1 MADAYGYIY
10 LVWGRY
16 SMGRYRQIEEIV
28 KLMNTPEAIRN
39 TSIIAH
45 VDHGKTTLSD
55 SLLAAAGIISEQ
67 TAGQRLF
74 LDSWEL
80 EQKRQMTVFA
90 SNISL
95 AHTYEG
101 KDYLIN
107 LIDTP
112 GHIDF
117 SGAVTRSLRAVDGAL
132 VVVDAVE
139 GPMTQTETVLM
150 QALRER
156 VQPILFINKVDRLIK
171 ELKLTSEEIQRKFA
185 KIIVRINSLIEKYA
199 PPEHKK
205 DWQVTVEDGRV
216 AFGSAL
222 HKWGLNLPHMKTKN
236 VSFKDIVDA
245 YTGEPDEIGR
255 KVDALSKKAPLY
267 EPILDMFCEHLPNP
281 FQAQPYRQSQ
291 IWPGDSSSSIGK
303 GMGKVDPGGP
313 LLMCI
318 TTIEVDPHSGVVAI
332 GRVFSGTVEKGKTV
346 QLVASHQ
353 KGAIQQVYMSMAT
366 DRVIV
371 EKIPAGNIAA
381 LSGLPSIHVGE
392 TVAEGGVET
401 QPFEGLKY
409 VSDPVVTVAVEP
421 EDVKDLPLFDK
432 VMHKLTL
439 EDPNLHFKI
448 NKESGEFLL
457 SGMGELHLEVTAY
470 RMQEAAL
477 KVKISKPIVIYR
489 ETITQDYQ
497 GPPIMGKSPNKH
509 NRLWVTLETLPDEII
524 EAIKAGKISEMQT
537 RDERQK
543 ILAKQFGW
551 KTDDARHVIAIE
563 GTNILV
569 NKIKGRQYVEEV
581 LDHVKSGFREAVYTS
596 VLAKEPA
603 YGLKVNLE
611 DIMIHDDPVHRGPA
625 QILPMTWRP
634 IWCSFL
640 LSNPK
645 LLEPIIS
652 FECKVPNQFVSSVIA
667 IVQKRR
673 GKILDMVTEEDM
685 VIVKAEMPVAESFGL
700 ADELRSSTQGR
711 AFWATQFSRWAP
723 VPESMQADII
733 RQIRERR
740 GLSAT
745 PPRAEE
751 FYEEA

>member
-1 MADAYGYIY
+1 
-10 LVWGRY
+10 
-16 SMGRYRQIEEIV
+16 MGRYRQVEEIV
-28 KLMNTPEAIRN
+28 KLMNDPERIRN

-67 TAGQRLF
+67 VAGQKLF

-95 AHTYEG
+95 AHVYKGVE
-101 KDYLIN
+101 YLIN

-156 VQPILFINKVDRLIK
+156 VKPILYINKVDRLIK
-171 ELKLTSEEIQRKFA
+171 ELKLTPEEIQRKFA
-185 KIIVRINSLIEKYA
+185 KIIVRINSIIEKYA

-205 DWQVTVEDGRV
+205 DWQVKVEDGRV

-222 HKWGLNLPHMKTKN
+222 HKWGLNLPHMKAKGIT
-236 VSFKDIVDA
+236 FRDIIDA
-245 YTGEPDEIGR
+245 YTGSPEDVAN
-255 KVDALSKKAPLY
+255 KVEALSKKAPLY
-267 EPILDMFCEHLPNP
+267 EPILDMFCEHLPSP
-281 FQAQPYRQSQ
+281 LQAQPYRQSQ
-291 IWPGDSSSSIGK
+291 IWPGDINSSVGK
-303 GMGKVDPGGP
+303 AMAKVDANGP
-313 LLMCI
+313 LLMCV
-318 TTIEVDPHSGVVAI
+318 TTIEVDPHSGIVAI
-332 GRVFSGTVEKGKTV
+332 GRVFSGTVERGKTV
-346 QLVASHQ
+346 RLVTSRQ
-353 KGAIQQVYMSMAT
+353 KGTIQQVYMSMAA

-392 TVAEGGVET
+392 TIAEEGVDV

-421 EDVKDLPLFDK
+421 ENVKDLPLFDK
-432 VMHKLTL
+432 VIHKLTL

-448 NKESGEFLL
+448 DKESGQYLL

-470 RMQEAAL
+470 RMQEAGL
-477 KVKISKPIVIYR
+477 KVRMSKPIVIYR
-489 ETITQDYQ
+489 ETAGRNYK
-497 GPPIMGKSPNKH
+497 GPPVMGKSPNKH
-509 NRLWVTLETLPDEII
+509 NRLWVTIEKLPEEVI
-524 EAIKAGKISEMQT
+524 EAIKSGKINELQT
-537 RDERQK
+537 RDERQR
-543 ILAKQFGW
+543 ILTKEFGW
-551 KTDDARHVIAIE
+551 TAEDARNVIAIE
-563 GTNILV
+563 DTNVLV
-569 NKIKGRQYVEEV
+569 NRIKGRQYVEEV
-581 LDHVKSGFREAVYTS
+581 LDHVKSGFRDAVMTG
-596 VLAKEPA
+596 VLAKEPM

-611 DIMIHDDPVHRGPA
+611 DILIHEDPVHRGPA

-634 IWCSFL
+634 IWGAFL
-640 LSNPK
+640 LSEPK
-645 LLEPIIS
+645 LLEPVLS
-652 FECKVPNQFVSSVIA
+652 FECKVPNDFVSPVISLL
-667 IVQKRR
+667 QKRR
-673 GKILDMVTEEDM
+673 GRILDMVNEEDM
-685 VIVKAEMPVAESFGL
+685 VIVKAELPVAESFGI

-723 VPESMQADII
+723 VPESMQAEVI
-733 RQIRERR
+733 RQIRERK
-740 GLSAT
+740 GLPPT

-751 FYEEA
+751 FCEEE

>member
-1 MADAYGYIY
+1 
-10 LVWGRY
+10 
-16 SMGRYRQIEEIV
+16 MGRYRQIEDII
-28 KLMNTPEAIRN
+28 KLMNNPAIIRN

-67 TAGQRLF
+67 RAGQQLY

-90 SNISL
+90 SNISMV
-95 AHTYEG
+95 HTYNG
-101 KDYLIN
+101 KEHLIN

-156 VQPILFINKVDRLIK
+156 VKPILYINKVDRLIK
-171 ELKLTSEEIQRKFA
+171 EIKLTPEEIQRKFA

-205 DWQVTVEDGRV
+205 DWQVKVEDGRV

-222 HKWGLNLPHMKTKN
+222 HKWGLNLPHMKAKGIT
-236 VSFKDIVDA
+236 FQEIIDA
-245 YTGEPDEIGR
+245 YTGEPEEIAK

-281 FQAQPYRQSQ
+281 LDAQPYRQTQ
-291 IWPGDSSSSIGK
+291 IWPGDVNSPVGK
-303 GMGKVDPGGP
+303 AMAKVDPNGP

-318 TTIEVDPHSGVVAI
+318 TTIEVDPHSGVIAI
-332 GRVFSGTVEKGKTV
+332 GRVFSGTVKKGKTV
-346 QLVASHQ
+346 SLINSRQ
-353 KGAIQQVYMSMAT
+353 KGTIQQVYMSMAA

-371 EKIPAGNIAA
+371 DEIPAGNIAA

-392 TVAEGGVET
+392 TVAEEGVET

-432 VMHKLTL
+432 VIHKLTL
-439 EDPNLHFKI
+439 EDPNLHFII
-448 NKESGEFLL
+448 NKESGEYLL

-470 RMQEAAL
+470 RMQEAGL

-489 ETITQDYQ
+489 ETISHDYK

-509 NRLWVTLETLPDEII
+509 NRLWVTLEKLPEEVI
-524 EAIKAGKISEMQT
+524 EAIRTGKINEMQT
-537 RDERQK
+537 RDERAK
-543 ILAKQFGW
+543 ILRQFGW
-551 KTDDARHVIAIE
+551 STEDARNVIAIE

-569 NKIKGRQYVEEV
+569 NRIKGRQYVEEII
-581 LDHVKSGFREAVYTS
+581 DHVKSGFREAVYTS

-611 DIMIHDDPVHRGPA
+611 DILVHEDPVHRGPA

-634 IWCSFL
+634 IWCCFL
-640 LSNPK
+640 LSDPK
-645 LLEPIIS
+645 LLEPILN
-652 FECKVPNQFVSSVIA
+652 FECKVPNQFVSNVIA

-673 GKILDMVTEEDM
+673 GKILDMTNEEDM
-685 VIVKAEMPVAESFGL
+685 VIIKAEMPVAESFGL

-723 VPESMQADII
+723 VPESMQTEII
-733 RQIRERR
+733 AQIRKRR
-740 GLSAT
+740 GLSPT
-745 PPRAEE
+745 PPKPEE

>member
-1 MADAYGYIY
+1 MA
-10 LVWGRY
+10 RY
-16 SMGRYRQIEEIV
+16 KQIEEII
-28 KLMNTPEAIRN
+28 KLMNSPEIIRN

-55 SLLAAAGIISEQ
+55 SLLATAGIISEQ
-67 TAGQRLF
+67 TAGQKLF

-95 AHTYEG
+95 THTFGG
-101 KDYLIN
+101 KDFLIN

-156 VQPILFINKVDRLIK
+156 VKPILFINKVDRLIK
-171 ELKLTSEEIQRKFA
+171 EIKLTPEEVQRKFA
-185 KIIVRINSLIEKYA
+185 KIIVRVNTLIEKYA

-205 DWQVTVEDGRV
+205 DWQVKVEEGRV

-222 HKWGLNLPHMKTKN
+222 HKWGLNLPHMKAKGI
-236 VSFKDIVDA
+236 SFKDIVDA
-245 YTGEPDEIGR
+245 YTGAPEEIGR
-255 KVDALSKKAPLY
+255 KVDELSKKAPLY

-281 FQAQPYRQSQ
+281 LEAQPYRQAQ
-291 IWPGDSSSSIGK
+291 IWPGDPESSVGK
-303 GMGKVDPGGP
+303 GMAKVDPNGP

-332 GRVFSGTVEKGKTV
+332 GRVFSGSVVKGKTV
-346 QLVASHQ
+346 QLTNSRQ
-353 KGAIQQVYMSMAT
+353 KGTIQQVYMSMAT

-371 EKIPAGNIAA
+371 DRIPAGNIAA
-381 LSGLPSIHVGE
+381 LSGLPAIHVGE
-392 TVAEGGVET
+392 TVAEEGVET
-401 QPFEGLKY
+401 HPFEGLKY

-432 VMHKLTL
+432 VMHRLTT
-439 EDPNLHFKI
+439 EDPNLHFTMD
-448 NKESGEFLL
+448 KESGEFLL
-457 SGMGELHLEVTAY
+457 SGMGELHLEITAY
-470 RMQEAAL
+470 RMQEAGL
-477 KVKISKPIVIYR
+477 KVKTSKPIVIYR
-489 ETITQDYQ
+489 ETISHDYQ
-497 GPPIMGKSPNKH
+497 GAALMGKSPNKH
-509 NRLWVTLETLPDEII
+509 SKLWVTMEKLPDEAI
-524 EAIKAGKISEMQT
+524 EAIKTGKVTEMQT

-543 ILAKQFGW
+543 NLKQLGW
-551 KTDDARHVIAIE
+551 STDDARNVIAIE
-563 GTNILV
+563 ENNLLV
-569 NKIKGRQYVEEV
+569 NRIKGRQYVEEV
-581 LDHVKSGFREAVYTS
+581 LDHVKSGFREAVHTS

-611 DIMIHDDPVHRGPA
+611 DITVHEDPVHRGPA

-634 IWCSFL
+634 IWCAFL
-640 LSNPK
+640 LSDPK
-645 LLEPIIS
+645 LLEPLIS
-652 FECKVPNQFVSSVIA
+652 FECKVPNDFVSPVIA
-667 IVQKRR
+667 LVQKRR
-673 GKILDMVTEEDM
+673 GKILDMTNDEDM
-685 VIVKAEMPVAESFGL
+685 VIVKAEMPVSESFGI

-723 VPESMQADII
+723 VPEQLQADTIK
-733 RQIRERR
+733 QIRERR
-740 GLSAT
+740 GLSPT

-751 FYEEA
+751 FYEAE

>member
-1 MADAYGYIY
+1 
-10 LVWGRY
+10 
-16 SMGRYRQIEEIV
+16 MGRYKQTEDIV
-28 KLMNTPEAIRN
+28 KLMNEPLRIRN

-67 TAGQRLF
+67 TAGQKLF

-95 AHTYEG
+95 THNFRNE
-101 KDYLIN
+101 DYLIN

-156 VQPILFINKVDRLIK
+156 VKPLLFVNKVDRLIK
-171 ELKLTSEEIQRKFA
+171 EIKLTPEDMQNRFA
-185 KIIVRINSLIEKYA
+185 KIIVRVNTLIERYA
-199 PPEHKK
+199 PSEHKK
-205 DWQVTVEDGRV
+205 DWQVKIEDGRV

-222 HKWGLNLPHMKTKN
+222 HKWGFNLPYMKGKGLT
-236 VSFKDIVDA
+236 FKEVIDA
-245 YTGEPDEIGR
+245 YSGEPEDIGK
-255 KVDALSKKAPLY
+255 KVEALSKKVPLW
-267 EPILDMFCEHLPNP
+267 EPVLDMFCEHLPNP
-281 FQAQPYRQSQ
+281 IEAQPFRQKQ
-291 IWPGDSSSSIGK
+291 IWPGDLK
-303 GMGKVDPGGP
+303 GPVAAAMAKVDPNGP

-332 GRVFSGTVEKGKTV
+332 GRIFSGSVEKGKTV
-346 QLVASHQ
+346 RLISSRQS
-353 KGAIQQVYMSMAT
+353 GTIQQVYMSMAT

-371 EKIPAGNIAA
+371 DKIPAGNIAA
-381 LSGLPSIHVGE
+381 ISGLPSIHVGE
-392 TVAEGGVET
+392 TVTEEGYEI
-401 QPFEGLKY
+401 QPFEALKY

-439 EDPNLHFKI
+439 EDPNLHFVMS
-448 NKESGEFLL
+448 KESGEYLL
-457 SGMGELHLEVTAY
+457 SGMGELHLEITAY
-470 RMQEAAL
+470 RMQEAGL
-477 KVKISKPIVIYR
+477 KARLSEPIVIYR
-489 ETITQDYQ
+489 ETISQNYQ
-497 GPPIMGKSPNKH
+497 GPPVMGKSPNKH
-509 NRLWVTLETLPDEII
+509 NKLWITVEKLSDEVI
-524 EAIKAGKISEMQT
+524 EALREGKISEMQK
-537 RDERQK
+537 RDERQTM
-543 ILAKQFGW
+543 LRNFGW
-551 KTDDARHVIAIE
+551 VTDDARNVISIE

-569 NKIKGRQYVEEV
+569 NRIKGKQYVEEI
-581 LDHVKSGFREAVYTS
+581 LDHVKSGFREAIHES

-603 YGLKVNLE
+603 FGLKVNLE
-611 DIMIHDDPVHRGPA
+611 DISVHEDPVHRGPA

-634 IWCSFL
+634 IWGCFL
-640 LSNPK
+640 MCNPR
-645 LLEPIIS
+645 LLEPILS
-652 FECKVPNQFVSSVIA
+652 FECKVPNDFVSPVIT

-673 GKILDMVTEEDM
+673 GKLLDMINEEDM
-685 VIVKAEMPVAESFGL
+685 MIVKAEIPVAESFGIS
-700 ADELRSSTQGR
+700 DELRSSTQGR

-723 VPESMQADII
+723 VPDSMQMEII
-733 RQIRERR
+733 SQIRTRR
-740 GLSAT
+740 GLSLT
-745 PPRAEE
+745 PPRPIE
-751 FYEEA
+751 FLEQD

>member
-1 MADAYGYIY
+1 
-10 LVWGRY
+10 
-16 SMGRYRQIEEIV
+16 MGRYKQVEEIV
-28 KLMNTPEAIRN
+28 KLMNSPEIIRN

-67 TAGQRLF
+67 TAGQKLF

-95 AHTYEG
+95 THTYRG
-101 KDYLIN
+101 ADYLIN

-156 VQPILFINKVDRLIK
+156 VRPILFINKVDRLIK
-171 ELKLTSEEIQRKFA
+171 EIKLTPEEIQRKFA
-185 KIIVRINSLIEKYA
+185 KIIVRVNTLIEKYA
-199 PPEHKK
+199 PTEHKK
-205 DWQVTVEDGRV
+205 DWQVRVEDGHV

-222 HKWGLNLPHMKTKN
+222 HKWGLNLPHMKAKGI
-236 VSFKDIVDA
+236 SFKDIIDA
-245 YTGEPDEIGR
+245 YTGEPDEVGR
-255 KVDALSKKAPLY
+255 KVDSLSKRAPLY

-281 FQAQPYRQSQ
+281 LEAQPYRQSQ
-291 IWPGDSSSSIGK
+291 IWPGDPNSPVGK
-303 GMGKVDPGGP
+303 SMARVDPNGP

-332 GRVFSGTVEKGKTV
+332 GRVFSGSVEKGKTL
-346 QLVASHQ
+346 QLVTSRQ
-353 KGAIQQVYMSMAT
+353 KGVIQQVYMSMAT

-371 EKIPAGNIAA
+371 DRVPAGNIAA

-392 TVAEGGVET
+392 TIAEEGVET
-401 QPFEGLKY
+401 QPFEGLRY

-421 EDVKDLPLFDK
+421 EDIKDLPLFDK
-432 VMHKLTL
+432 VIHKLTV

-470 RMQEAAL
+470 RMQEAGL

-489 ETITQDYQ
+489 ETVSHDYK
-497 GPPIMGKSPNKH
+497 GPSIMGKSPNKH
-509 NRLWVTLETLPDEII
+509 NKLWVTIEKLPEEVI
-524 EAIKAGKISEMQT
+524 EAIKMGKISEMQT

-543 ILAKQFGW
+543 TLRKFGW
-551 KTDDARHVIAIE
+551 STDDARNVVAIE
-563 GTNILV
+563 ETNILV
-569 NKIKGRQYVEEV
+569 NRIKGRQYVEEV
-581 LDHVKSGFREAVYTS
+581 LDHIKSGFREAVHTS

-611 DIMIHDDPVHRGPA
+611 DISVHEDPVHRGPA

-634 IWCSFL
+634 IWCTFL
-640 LSNPK
+640 LSDPK

-652 FECKVPNQFVSSVIA
+652 FECKVPNDFVSPVIT

-673 GKILDMVTEEDM
+673 GKILDMVNEEDM
-685 VIVKAEMPVAESFGL
+685 VIVKAEMPVAESFGI

-723 VPESMQADII
+723 VPESMQSDVIK
-733 RQIRERR
+733 QIRERR
-740 GLSAT
+740 GL
-745 PPRAEE
+745 PPAPPKAEE
-751 FYEEA
+751 FYEEE

>member
-1 MADAYGYIY
+1 
-10 LVWGRY
+10 
-16 SMGRYRQIEEIV
+16 MGRYKQIEDIV
-28 KLMNTPEAIRN
+28 KLMNSPEIIRN

-67 TAGQRLF
+67 TAGQKLF

-90 SNISL
+90 SNISMT
-95 AHTYEG
+95 HTYQG
-101 KDYLIN
+101 KEYLIN

-156 VQPILFINKVDRLIK
+156 VRPILFINKVDRLIR
-171 ELKLTSEEIQRKFA
+171 EIKLTPEEMQRKFA
-185 KIIVRINSLIEKYA
+185 KIIVRVNTLIEKYA

-205 DWQVTVEDGRV
+205 DWQVKVEDGHV

-222 HKWGLNLPHMKTKN
+222 HKWGLNLPHMKAKGVT
-236 VSFKDIVDA
+236 FKDIIDA
-245 YTGEPDEIGR
+245 YQGEHDEVNR
-255 KVDALSKKAPLY
+255 KVDALSKKAPLH
-267 EPILDMFCEHLPNP
+267 EPVLDMFCEHLPNP
-281 FQAQPYRQSQ
+281 IEAQPYRQSQ
-291 IWPGDSSSSIGK
+291 IWPGESDSPVGK
-303 GMGKVDPGGP
+303 GMAKVDPSAP

-318 TTIEVDPHSGVVAI
+318 STIEVDPHSGVVAI
-332 GRVFSGTVEKGKTV
+332 GRVFSGSVEKGKTV
-346 QLVASHQ
+346 NLVTRHQ
-353 KGAIQQVYMSMAT
+353 KGTIQQVYMSMAT

-371 EKIPAGNIAA
+371 DRIPAGNIAA
-381 LSGLPSIHVGE
+381 LSGLPSVHVGE
-392 TVAEGGVET
+392 TVGEEGVET
-401 QPFEGLKY
+401 QPFEGLRY
-409 VSDPVVTVAVEP
+409 VSDAVVTVAVEP

-432 VMHKLTL
+432 VIHKLTL
-439 EDPNLHFKI
+439 EDPNLHFII
-448 NKESGEFLL
+448 NKESGEYLL

-470 RMQEAAL
+470 RMQEAGL
-477 KVKISKPIVIYR
+477 KVRISKPIVIYR
-489 ETITQDYQ
+489 ETISHDYK
-497 GPPIMGKSPNKH
+497 GPAIMGKSPNKH
-509 NRLWVTLETLPDEII
+509 NKLWITLEKLPDEII
-524 EAIKAGKISEMQT
+524 EAIKAEKISEMQT
-537 RDERQK
+537 REERQK
-543 ILAKQFGW
+543 TLKQLGW
-551 KTDDARHVIAIE
+551 PTDDARNVIAIE
-563 GTNILV
+563 DTNILV
-569 NKIKGRQYVEEV
+569 NRIKGRQYVEEII
-581 LDHVKSGFREAVYTS
+581 DHVKSGFREAVYTC

-611 DIMIHDDPVHRGPA
+611 DVMVHEDPVHRGPA

-634 IWCSFL
+634 IWCAFL
-640 LSNPK
+640 LSDPK
-645 LLEPIIS
+645 LLEPILS
-652 FECKVPNQFVSSVIA
+652 FECKVPNDFVSSVIG

-673 GKILDMVTEEDM
+673 GRILDMTNEEDM
-685 VIVKAEMPVAESFGL
+685 VIVKAEMPVAESFGI

-723 VPESMQADII
+723 VSDAMQADII
-733 RQIRERR
+733 KQIRERR
-740 GLSAT
+740 GLNPT

>member
-1 MADAYGYIY
+1 MVQ
-10 LVWGRY
+10 LRNV
-16 SMGRYRQIEEIV
+16 EEIA
-28 KLMNTPEAIRN
+28 KLMNYPEIVRN

-55 SLLAAAGIISEQ
+55 SLLAAAGIIAKER
-67 TAGQRLF
+67 AGQQLV
-74 LDSWEL
+74 LDTWEL

-95 AHTYEG
+95 VHTFKGRE
-101 KDYLIN
+101 YLIN

-156 VQPILFINKVDRLIK
+156 VRPILFINKVDRLIK
-171 ELKLTSEEIQRKFA
+171 EIKLTPEEIQRKFGR
-185 KIIVRINSLIEKYA
+185 IILRVNSLIEKYA

-205 DWQVTVEDGRV
+205 DWQVKVEDGRV

-222 HKWGLNLPHMKTKN
+222 HKWGLNLPHMKTKG
-236 VSFKDIVDA
+236 VSFKDIIDA
-245 YTGEPDEIGR
+245 YSGDPEEIGR

-267 EPILDMFCEHLPNP
+267 EPVLDMFCEHLPNP
-281 FQAQPYRQSQ
+281 LEAQPYRESQ
-291 IWPGDSSSSIGK
+291 IWPTGDAKSPVGE
-303 GMGKVDPGGP
+303 GMAKVDPNAP
-313 LLMCI
+313 LLSCI
-318 TTIEVDPHSGVVAI
+318 TSIEVDPQRGVIAI

-346 QLVASHQ
+346 TLVTSHQ
-353 KGAIQQVYMSMAT
+353 TGTIQQVYMCMVA
-366 DRVIV
+366 DKVIV
-371 EKIPAGNIAA
+371 DKVPAGNIAA
-381 LSGLPSIHVGE
+381 ISGLPSVHVGE
-392 TVAEGGVET
+392 TLAEAGVET
-401 QPFEGLKY
+401 QSFEGLKY
-409 VSDPVVTVAVEP
+409 VSEPVVTVAVEP
-421 EDVKDLPLFDK
+421 ADVKDLPLFDK

-439 EDPNLHFKI
+439 EDPNLHFVI
-448 NKESGEFLL
+448 NKESGEYLL

-470 RMQEAAL
+470 RMQEANL

-489 ETITQDYQ
+489 ETISHDYN
-497 GPPIMGKSPNKH
+497 GSPLMGKSPNKH
-509 NRLWVTLETLPDEII
+509 NKLWVSMEKLPDEII
-524 EAIKAGKISEMQT
+524 EATKVGKVSEMQT

-543 ILAKQFGW
+543 TLKQFGW
-551 KTDDARHVIAIE
+551 STDDARNVTAIE
-563 GTNILV
+563 GTNILI
-569 NKIKGRQYVEEV
+569 NRIKGRQYVEEIM
-581 LDHVKSGFREAVYTS
+581 DHVKSGFREAVYTS

-603 YGLKVNLE
+603 YGLKINLE
-611 DIMIHDDPVHRGPA
+611 DVMVHEDPVHRGPA

-634 IWCSFL
+634 IWCAFL
-640 LSNPK
+640 LSDPK
-645 LLEPIIS
+645 LLEPIMS
-652 FECKVPNQFVSSVIA
+652 FECKVPNEFVSNVIA

-673 GKILDMVTEEDM
+673 GKILDMINEEDM
-685 VIVKAEMPVAESFGL
+685 VVVKAEMPVSESFGI

-723 VPESMQADII
+723 VPENMQAETIK
-733 RQIRERR
+733 QIRERR
-740 GLSAT
+740 GLSPT
-745 PPRAEE
+745 PPKPEE